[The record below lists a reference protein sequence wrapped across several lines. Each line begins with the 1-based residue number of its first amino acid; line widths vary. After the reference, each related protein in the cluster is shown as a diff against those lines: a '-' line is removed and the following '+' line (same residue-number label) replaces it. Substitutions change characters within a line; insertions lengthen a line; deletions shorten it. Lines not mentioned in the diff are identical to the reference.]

1 MKIKNLFKKTDKS
14 TNSKIV
20 AMDKNQLSQV
30 IGGVNA
36 ADPDPDRTKKGGKG
50 HVVGQNGNG

>member
-1 MKIKNLFKKTDKS
+1 MKIKNLFKKADKS

-20 AMDKNQLSQV
+20 AMDKKQLSQV
-30 IGGVNA
+30 IGGVDV

-50 HVVGQNGNG
+50 HVVGGNGNG